1 VSEPV
6 KPIQPLT
13 PSQNAHRWAEEQA
26 RKTMH
31 EQKIW
36 PTALR
41 GLALMV
47 AVTLG
52 WILTF
57 DSGLLSSIVK
67 PDHPA
72 ETKSGVP

>member
-1 VSEPV
+1 MSPSNRS
-6 KPIQPLT
+6 KPLT
-13 PSQNAHRWAEEQA
+13 PSQNARRRAEEQA
-26 RKTMH
+26 GNPMH

-57 DSGLLSSIVK
+57 DSGLLTSFAK
-67 PDHPA
+67 PDQPVLA
-72 ETKSGVP
+72 KSRVP

>member
-1 VSEPV
+1 
-6 KPIQPLT
+6 
-13 PSQNAHRWAEEQA
+13 
-26 RKTMH
+26 MD

-47 AVTLG
+47 AITLG

-57 DSGLLSSIVK
+57 DSGLLTSIARLDQTVLAK
-67 PDHPA
+67 P
-72 ETKSGVP
+72 KVP

>member
-1 VSEPV
+1 
-6 KPIQPLT
+6 
-13 PSQNAHRWAEEQA
+13 
-26 RKTMH
+26 MH

-57 DSGLLSSIVK
+57 DSGLLTSIAK

-72 ETKSGVP
+72 QAKSRVP

>member
-1 VSEPV
+1 
-6 KPIQPLT
+6 
-13 PSQNAHRWAEEQA
+13 
-26 RKTMH
+26 MH

-41 GLALMV
+41 GLALMI

-57 DSGLLSSIVK
+57 DSGLLTSFAK
-67 PDHPA
+67 PVQPVLA
-72 ETKSGVP
+72 KSRVP